1 MFNTEVYDLL
11 MKTYTD
17 DHDDWEERTEEEKRN
32 VRLTLEWVASQHNV
46 APSKQITLRKYKL
59 SALPKKS
66 HRFITVS
73 VKKDANPKD
82 LATFMERFI
91 RKHNYSQNIEVYTLE
106 FTNAEMEYHPHIHI
120 LFNGTDKPQKGNII
134 RDFSR
139 LFKIEPN
146 FIDIQTSN
154 DPLLYEKRRQ
164 YCFGEKQNIKEKQVK
179 QDMEIRKANN
189 LLSHYSI

>member
-91 RKHNYSQNIEVYTLE
+91 SKHNYSHNIEVYTLE

-154 DPLLYEKRRQ
+154 DPLLYETRRQ

-189 LLSHYSI
+189 LLSYYSI